1 MVLPR
6 LVVLVLTLAP
16 GLHQTVVRLG
26 GRAGDHLS
34 LDAGHGRWGEN
45 AQALQE
51 GVCLSGASV
60 VVKTV
65 ELVVGVG
72 DVVICDVQGRY

>member
-1 MVLPR
+1 M
-6 LVVLVLTLAP
+6 LVFVLTLAP
-16 GLHQTVVRLG
+16 GVHQAVVRLG
-26 GRAGDHLS
+26 GGAGGHLS
-34 LDAGHGRWGEN
+34 LDAGHGRRGEN

-65 ELVVGVG
+65 ELVVVGGVG
-72 DVVICDVQGRY
+72 VVVCDV